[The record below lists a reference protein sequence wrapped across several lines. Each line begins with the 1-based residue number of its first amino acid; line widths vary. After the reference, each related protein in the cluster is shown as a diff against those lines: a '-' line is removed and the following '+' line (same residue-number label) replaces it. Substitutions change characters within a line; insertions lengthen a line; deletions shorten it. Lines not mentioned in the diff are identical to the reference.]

1 MGEDAGPAGA
11 TALTAGHD
19 PARPTVPQ
27 RRAGALRAVAVATV
41 GVVVL
46 VAGELYV
53 SAGGALQ
60 GAGLVA
66 SYLSGIT
73 MLVLP
78 CTLPMVLVIVP
89 LVMGGELRRGVAM
102 VAAFGLGVSTT
113 LAVYGAVVAEV
124 GSSLGLNTAT
134 RAMWFTGGAAAWLFG
149 CSQLG
154 LFRVRIPGVGIRTGR
169 ISRLRPGPLQA
180 LALGV
185 LLGNAGLGCPCPAW
199 YLLLTGV
206 ASSGSPAYGAA
217 VGFAQGLGRVT
228 PVLALAVAALL
239 GVDATAGLLR
249 RRAAVERGSGAVL
262 VVLGSAIVAFMAI
275 AHSWWEATVVHAGW
289 NHFLSW
295 LGGPQLSEVDA
306 GGGPLPAGLWFAP
319 WLFGALVLLPLGA
332 AAARRISGRSARIR
346 GDASS
351 AGVPAS
357 RHGLPSA
364 SAVDVAQEETAPVG
378 A

>member
-1 MGEDAGPAGA
+1 MAA
-11 TALTAGHD
+11 TAGLA
-19 PARPTVPQ
+19 A
-27 RRAGALRAVAVATV
+27 
-41 GVVVL
+41 L
-46 VAGELYV
+46 VAAELYV
-53 SAGGALQ
+53 SAGGALH

-66 SYLSGIT
+66 SYVSGMT

-102 VAAFGLGVSTT
+102 VVAFGLGVSAT
-113 LAVYGAVVAEV
+113 LAVYGAVVAEI
-124 GSSLGLNTAT
+124 GSSLGLNAST

-154 LFRVRIPGVGIRTGR
+154 LLKIRIPGVGVRTGQL
-169 ISRLRPGPLQA
+169 SRLRPGPVQA
-180 LALGV
+180 LLLGV

-217 VGFAQGLGRVT
+217 VGFAQGLGRIT

-239 GVDATAGLLR
+239 GVDATAGLMR
-249 RRAAVERGSGAVL
+249 RRRAVERGSGAVL
-262 VVLGSAIVAFMAI
+262 VLLGSAIVAFMAL
-275 AHSWWEATVVHAGW
+275 AHSWWEATVVHSGW

-295 LGGPQLSEVDA
+295 LGGPQLSEVDP

-319 WLFGALVLLPLGA
+319 WLFGLLVAVPLGA
-332 AAARRISGRSARIR
+332 FGVQRLREKRSRPEDGSR
-346 GDASS
+346 HVVGQTPDVPGSS
-351 AGVPAS
+351 AGTE
-357 RHGLPSA
+357 A
-364 SAVDVAQEETAPVG
+364 SAGRSTGATVDGPVAGPVATDAG
-378 A
+378 KATDAAKVGT

>member
-1 MGEDAGPAGA
+1 M
-11 TALTAGHD
+11 
-19 PARPTVPQ
+19 
-27 RRAGALRAVAVATV
+27 
-41 GVVVL
+41 L
-46 VAGELYV
+46 VAAEFYV
-53 SAGGALQ
+53 SAGGALR

-66 SYLSGIT
+66 SYVSGMT

-102 VAAFGLGVSTT
+102 VAAFGLGVSST

-134 RAMWFTGGAAAWLFG
+134 RAMWFTGGAAAWVFG

-154 LFRVRIPGVGIRTGR
+154 LFRLRIPGVGIRTGR

-180 LALGV
+180 LLLGV

-239 GVDATAGLLR
+239 GVDATAGLMR

-262 VVLGSAIVAFMAI
+262 VVLGSAIVAFMAL

-306 GGGPLPAGLWFAP
+306 GGGPLPASLWFAP
-319 WLFGALVLLPLGA
+319 WLFGALVLLPLGTVA
-332 AAARRISGRSARIR
+332 LRRLRANRTGPLRGSPHAGFTTAGHESSGAMVGDSGDADAAR
-346 GDASS
+346 
-351 AGVPAS
+351 
-357 RHGLPSA
+357 
-364 SAVDVAQEETAPVG
+364 VG